1 MCMLNTRHLKYNVIC
16 PVYSSVQST
25 LHSKSVVSATA
36 AVAGD
41 IDNDQRIDGILSK
54 IRSPGR
60 RLLVDDLSDA
70 ERYTLGATA
79 LDCSLMVTFRRAAA
93 AHVDR

>member
-1 MCMLNTRHLKYNVIC
+1 M
-16 PVYSSVQST
+16 QST
-25 LHSKSVVSATA
+25 LHSKSVVSAA
-36 AVAGD
+36 AGDAAAGD

-60 RLLVDDLSDA
+60 LLLVDDLSDA